1 MVLNQHCFLRR
12 LRAIRQ
18 QQGYAC
24 SRVQQ
29 QQQPKR
35 QRRLQERRKTLCP
48 AHTPPC
54 CHPQTDRHGTQKAS
68 GDSARI
74 SAMREF
80 SDPTKLERS
89 ASHGLPCRSQGL
101 HMQSTRRVRS
111 CAGLREHLARGWNK
125 TFCHGQ

>member
-35 QRRLQERRKTLCP
+35 QRRLQERRK
-48 AHTPPC
+48 
-54 CHPQTDRHGTQKAS
+54 KAS